1 VISVKRVY
9 PVILIP
15 AKEGGYVVSVPDLEI
30 NTQGDDMAE
39 AILMAR
45 DAIGLWGISRQDKK
59 REIPEPSKTEPER
72 EADEL
77 VSWVDVD
84 FTAYRRRHENRIIRR
99 NVAMP
104 VWIDEAI
111 KESNMNFSG
120 FIQSA
125 VVEHLNLSRP

>member
-1 VISVKRVY
+1 MKKAY
-9 PVILIP
+9 PVVLTP
-15 AKEGGYVVSVPDLEI
+15 AKEGGYIVSVPDLEI

-45 DAIGLWGISRQDKK
+45 DAIGLWGISRQDKNHP
-59 REIPEPSKTEPER
+59 IPEPSKSEPQR

-77 VSWVDVD
+77 VSWVDID
-84 FTAYRRRHENRIIRR
+84 FDEYRRRHENRTVRR

-104 VWIDEAI
+104 AWIDEAI

-125 VVEHLNLSRP
+125 VIEHLNLAHP